1 MSQKSYELKAE
12 LRDRVGKGAARQLR
26 EKGLVPAVIYGDRK
40 DPLPIAI
47 SRKEVTTRIYSGG
60 FLTTLATIEIGGQ
73 KHQVLPKDYQADPVR
88 DFVTH
93 VDFLRIGKDSK
104 VVVEIPVHFLNE
116 DKSPGLKRGGVLNIV
131 RHTIEV
137 ECPATSIPEYI
148 EVDLDGWDIGG
159 SIHISHISLPAN
171 VKPTISDRDFTVAT
185 VAGSSAMKPEPVEG
199 EAAEAA
205 ATPAAETPAA

>member
-60 FLTTLATIEIGGQ
+60 FLTTLATIEVGGQ
-73 KHQVLPKDYQADPVR
+73 KHQVLPKDFQADPVR

-116 DKSPGLKRGGVLNIV
+116 EKSPGLKRGGVLNIV

-137 ECPATSIPEYI
+137 ECPAASIPEFI

-159 SIHISHISLPAN
+159 SIHISHISLPAG
-171 VKPTISDRDFTVAT
+171 VKPTITDRDFTVAT
-185 VAGSSAMKPEPVEG
+185 VAGSSAMKPETED
-199 EAAEAA
+199 AAEAA
-205 ATPAAETPAA
+205 APAAETPAA